1 MKKFYQNFKSFCFR
15 KALQALDMRVSDVL
29 GETDRWGS
37 NCWVLD
43 YREIVEFITV
53 SLISLKTKR
62 IINKL

>member
-1 MKKFYQNFKSFCFR
+1 MKKFHQTCKSYCVG
-15 KALQALDMRVSDVL
+15 KALQALHMRVSYVL
-29 GETDRWGS
+29 GETDSWGS